1 MAGMARGGAEN
12 ARGGTGS
19 LPGVRAIAFRDLG
32 RALAAGWRDFRAAP
46 LLGLFFGAIY
56 AGGGWLILLFL
67 WYLKLP
73 HLAYPTAMG
82 FVLVAPFVVVGL
94 YDVSRKL
101 ERGEALTFGGVL
113 GSVWEVRKRDLR
125 WMALV
130 TSFAFV
136 IWLDIAAALFFG
148 FMGFRSLDAD
158 LLTEILTTGY
168 GRIFLV
174 TGHLAG
180 AVIAFSIF
188 AISVV
193 SFPMLFDRDIDFVTA
208 MTTSVRTVV
217 ASPLQMLAWCVLI
230 GVLSAASIVSAFVLL
245 LVVLPVLGHASWHL
259 YRLAVEPERKAQ
271 SLAPVSG

>member
-1 MAGMARGGAEN
+1 MAGTARGGAGPLHGS
-12 ARGGTGS
+12 AGS
-19 LPGVRAIAFRDLG
+19 LPGVRAIAFRDL
-32 RALAAGWRDFRAAP
+32 ASVLAAGWRDFCAAP
-46 LLGLFFGAIY
+46 LFGLFFGALY
-56 AGGGWLILLFL
+56 ACGGWLILLFL
-67 WYLKLP
+67 WYFKLP

-94 YDVSRKL
+94 YDVSRRL
-101 ERGEALTFGGVL
+101 ERGEPLSWKGVL
-113 GSVWEVRKRDLR
+113 GAIWDVRRRDLR

-168 GRIFLV
+168 GRLFLV
-174 TGHLAG
+174 VGHLAG
-180 AVIAFSIF
+180 AAIAFSIF

-208 MTTSVRTVV
+208 MTTSVRTVA
-217 ASPLQMLAWCVLI
+217 ASPLPMLAWCVLI
-230 GVLSAASIVSAFVLL
+230 GVLSMATIASVLVL
-245 LVVLPVLGHASWHL
+245 MQIVLPVLGHASWHL
-259 YRLAVEPERKAQ
+259 YRLAVEPQEARA
-271 SLAPVSG
+271 